1 MQLTTIKGI
10 KTPSEAYK
18 VGVNAFMKKSRTDT
32 NEAINMINTGIRIS
46 SGTIFLIKEIVTLER
61 AITASTAMLIP
72 IALSI
77 LVEMAKTG
85 HNPSS
90 ATRI

>member
-18 VGVNAFMKKSRTDT
+18 VGVNAFIKKSSTET
-32 NEAINMINTGIRIS
+32 NEAINMIKTGILIS
-46 SGTIFLIKEIVTLER
+46 PGTIFLIKDIVTLER
-61 AITASTAMLIP
+61 AITAKTAILIP
-72 IALSI
+72 IALSM
-77 LVEMAKTG
+77 LVDIANTG
-85 HNPSS
+85 HKPSR